1 MAGDVRNAQ
10 KAFCR
15 GCRARHDASCW
26 LSAAL
31 LSLPSQKTVPAIPPG
46 RAIRGLRAGL
56 KKVFVLADLADGDW
70 GGQTANKDL
79 PTSFQGYF
87 KQSIIASCALA
98 QEAPAPWWRGG
109 FCQSGSGMKC
119 DDCTARVCRQIL
131 AANCEQ
137 AGFALSKRAF
147 QVSHVMIIALR
158 FSERP
163 GVRKSICCASRG
175 CSCSPCVPARHGAG
189 CG

>member
-1 MAGDVRNAQ
+1 MLKRPSVGDAVRVMTPPAGFPQ
-10 KAFCR
+10 HCCR
-15 GCRARHDASCW
+15 CRH
-26 LSAAL
+26 
-31 LSLPSQKTVPAIPPG
+31 KKNVPAIPPG

-98 QEAPAPWWRGG
+98 QEDPAPWWRGV
-109 FCQSGSGMKC
+109 FLRKSGSGMKC

-137 AGFALSKRAF
+137 AGFALRKRAF

>member
-1 MAGDVRNAQ
+1 MI
-10 KAFCR
+10 CII
-15 GCRARHDASCW
+15 CW

-31 LSLPSQKTVPAIPPG
+31 LSLPSQKKRSRHTAGPG
-46 RAIRGLRAGL
+46 HPRIEGRSEESLCACGSGGWRLRR
-56 KKVFVLADLADGDW
+56 
-70 GGQTANKDL
+70 QTANKDL

-98 QEAPAPWWRGG
+98 QEDPAPWWRGV

-175 CSCSPCVPARHGAG
+175 CSCSPCVPAHHGAG